1 MVVVGEE
8 GVYKVVALSGRDT
21 VEGMRLSEKEVVNFL
36 GLDWEIWEIRMGW
49 DFKGGG
55 IIGECFRFW
64 ETKIPRKTLIKKMRI
79 FFRNISNMLFVMDSG
94 TLSLVGDEIEGK
106 LLGNVSDFEKY
117 TQKFFK
123 NIFLVYFLL
132 RIMNFNLALTLRI

>member
-1 MVVVGEE
+1 
-8 GVYKVVALSGRDT
+8 
-21 VEGMRLSEKEVVNFL
+21 
-36 GLDWEIWEIRMGW
+36 
-49 DFKGGG
+49 
-55 IIGECFRFW
+55 
-64 ETKIPRKTLIKKMRI
+64 
-79 FFRNISNMLFVMDSG
+79 MLFVMDSG